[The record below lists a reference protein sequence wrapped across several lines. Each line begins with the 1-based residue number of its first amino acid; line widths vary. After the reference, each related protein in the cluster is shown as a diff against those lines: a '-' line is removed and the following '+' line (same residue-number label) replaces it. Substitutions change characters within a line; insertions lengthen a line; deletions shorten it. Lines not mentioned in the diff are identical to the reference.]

1 MSPLRCIMKL
11 PNYQEEKTMKKFIA
25 LLMLAC
31 TLLVFA
37 ACNMTE
43 CDFCGEKKNCE
54 TEEVF
59 GKEINYCKDCE
70 EDLEDISNG
79 IGDLF
84 D

>member
-1 MSPLRCIMKL
+1 
-11 PNYQEEKTMKKFIA
+11 MKKFIA

-54 TEEVF
+54 TEEIF